1 MSNQLGVGFGAYKF
15 QTIIS
20 NEMRMTKDSVHR
32 TRIQTESRKSIQE
45 KCKYQFQNAKKKII
59 QKLQDPNERER
70 FHTLIQFEKGSDD
83 SVSDPDNQT
92 LQLLEYKK
100 KKEKEYILQ
109 VSDSSSSNSF
119 ESSNSVNQSHHKEI
133 NEPNAYDEENHLA
146 GQNLKTLTTPTIL
159 KSPQISQSRAQIAKQ
174 KVMAMKITKYPI
186 VRKDIDFLRS
196 LCQNQNFVNND
207 KAILEEYK
215 LDKEICVDM
224 DCQDIITF
232 MRLQHEVEE
241 MRRKQIDFNTQKERH
256 YEITQNLPKKSI
268 NNKSNNKVEDK
279 DNKFWTVMM
288 AKRFIKNMKLKIE
301 QTPPKPS
308 IQAINLLRKSTRGST
323 LKNQF

>member
-1 MSNQLGVGFGAYKF
+1 MTNELGVGFGAYKF

-32 TRIQTESRKSIQE
+32 TRIQTESRKSIQD

-70 FHTLIQFEKGSDD
+70 FNTQIQLEQVSND
-83 SVSDPDNQT
+83 SVSDDSENQT

-109 VSDSSSSNSF
+109 A
-119 ESSNSVNQSHHKEI
+119 I
-133 NEPNAYDEENHLA
+133 NEPNVYEEENNLA

-159 KSPQISQSRAQIAKQ
+159 KSPQISQSRVQIAKQ
-174 KVMAMKITKYPI
+174 KVMAMKMTKYPI

-196 LCQNQNFVNND
+196 LCQNQNFINND

-241 MRRKQIDFNTQKERH
+241 MRRKQIEFNTQKERH
-256 YEITQNLPKKSI
+256 YEIAQKFNQKT
-268 NNKSNNKVEDK
+268 NNKVEDK

-288 AKRFIKNMKLKIE
+288 AKRFIKNMKLKIDH
-301 QTPPKPS
+301 TSPPKHS
-308 IQAINLLRKSTRGST
+308 IQAINLIRKSTRGSI
-323 LKNQF
+323 LKNQY